1 MSTQYTP
8 LEDIPKVCLPA
19 GKRFRIMMSSWCLQ
33 IHATAY
39 RAFNAD
45 KAKSIAFRKKQ
56 IAQVAY
62 ILKDNE
68 DRWKEALRLDL
79 GRHPLEVEL
88 CVSIHVEKT

>member
-1 MSTQYTP
+1 M
-8 LEDIPKVCLPA
+8 V
-19 GKRFRIMMSSWCLQ
+19 RQ